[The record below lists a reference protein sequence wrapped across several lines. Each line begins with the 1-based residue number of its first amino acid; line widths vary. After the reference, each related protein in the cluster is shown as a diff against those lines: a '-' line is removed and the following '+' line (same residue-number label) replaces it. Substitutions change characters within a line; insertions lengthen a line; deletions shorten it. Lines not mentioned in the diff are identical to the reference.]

1 MNTCILKNKQS
12 RKLNLTLYRFALLF
26 VFITVGVSVFSQ
38 RLMESLDRG
47 LVAVKTEDSNV
58 FLSWRKLATDASDI
72 AFNIYRDGVLVNS
85 TPISDVSNYVDSEGT
100 TDDYYYLEI
109 VNTDGVVGRSEA
121 VIVWENQYKEIP
133 LQVPEGGEPNDISV
147 ADLDGDGEYE
157 LVVKIYGEETKDNS
171 QSGFS
176 DPEYLQAYELNGTL
190 LWTIDLGVN
199 IRAGSHYTQFMV
211 YDLDGDGKAE
221 MACKTAPG
229 TIDGTG
235 TYLSDGPA
243 ATDDDAAD
251 YRNSNG
257 YILEGPE
264 YLTLFDG
271 ETGKEISTVDYVPGR
286 GVVAD
291 WGDSYGNRVDR
302 FLGCVAYLDG
312 QNPSLVMCRGY
323 YTRTVLAAWDY
334 ENGELVQRW
343 VFDTDNDLTGQDG
356 VAYEFYAGQGAH
368 SLSVG
373 DVDGDGA
380 DEIVYGAMAV
390 DNDGTGLW
398 STGNNHGD
406 ATHLGDFDADHTG
419 LEYFMPSESAHGT
432 NKVTGGEVNAV
443 WFAAAG
449 SGDIIWYK
457 NVDEKS
463 DIGRGMV
470 DDITSD
476 NPGCEFW
483 AYGKAYSPSETR
495 FALGIYDDAGN
506 DLEVTSEWPS
516 INFASWWDGDLTREV
531 LSGTTITKWSTTTKT
546 VLLETEDDCLSNN
559 STKATPCISGDIL
572 GDWREEVI
580 WRTAD
585 NQSLRIYTTTE
596 PTTAGIYTLVQDP
609 QYRLALTW
617 QNTGYN
623 QPPHPSFFIGDNM
636 PTPPTPSITMVD
648 PVVDPFIQ
656 IVDPIVDYEL
666 ELGRSVYINLTV
678 VGFADNST
686 IVIKEGDVTLA
697 TLTEAPYI
705 AKIDGLLS
713 GTHTIVASGYDGDS
727 NLVESEALTITVD
740 EGYPHVT
747 SFTSPADGSV
757 YLIDETIDLSVDAYD
772 SDGTIANVDFY
783 FNDQIVAS
791 LTEAPYTTNVA
802 NPGYGAYEV
811 KAVITDDLGNSTESE
826 IHSINVG
833 LLTFI
838 QEDERGYCGF
848 NTLGWIES
856 TNGGFT
862 GTGYANTDN
871 AADEGVNWAI
881 TIPEDGAYTFLWKYA
896 TSTDRPGNLF
906 INDIQ
911 EGETLTFAASGA
923 WTTWI
928 EQAADVNLT
937 AGNYK
942 ISLVATTS
950 GGLGNIDYFEIIS
963 KTGSAAVALDCESLA
978 TGIES
983 TLSLSEETVNVYP
996 NPASQTLYVKVLNDV
1011 VVSGN
1016 MMIYDL
1022 AGNLVLQD
1030 NYYTGEN
1037 KFDISTLKRGIYL
1050 LKLNSNSGAY
1060 IQKLIV
1066 E

>member
-1 MNTCILKNKQS
+1 MCQ
-12 RKLNLTLYRFALLF
+12 LNVNYKKINYRLCRLALLL
-26 VFITVGVSVFSQ
+26 VLTTVSYSAFSQ

-47 LVAVKTEDSNV
+47 LVAVNTEDNKV
-58 FLSWRKLATDASDI
+58 FISWRKFATDASDI
-72 AFNIYRDGVLVNS
+72 AFNIYRGETLVNS
-85 TPISDVSNYVDSEGT
+85 TPISDVSNYIDENGT

-121 VIVWENQYKEIP
+121 AIVWENQYKEIP

-157 LVVKIYGEETKDNS
+157 LVVKIYGETTKDNS

-190 LWTIDLGVN
+190 MWTIDLGVN

-211 YDLDGDGKAE
+211 YDLDGDGLAE

-235 TYLSDGPA
+235 NFLSDGPA
-243 ATDDDAAD
+243 ASDDDAAD
-251 YRNSNG
+251 YRNDNG

-271 ETGKEISTVDYVPGR
+271 KTGKELSTVEYVPGR
-286 GVVAD
+286 GVVGD
-291 WGDSYGNRVDR
+291 WGDTYGNRVDR

-334 ENGELVQRW
+334 TNGELVQRW
-343 VFDTDNDLTGQDG
+343 VFDTDDALTGQDG
-356 VAYEFYAGQGAH
+356 VAYEYYAGQGAH

-406 ATHLGDFDADHTG
+406 ATHLGDFDTDHAG

-443 WFAAAG
+443 WFADAG
-449 SGDIIWYK
+449 SGDILWYK

-506 DLEVTSEWPS
+506 ELNVTSEWPS

-531 LSGTTITKWSTTTKT
+531 LSGTTITKWSTDTKT

-580 WRTAD
+580 WRTTD

-623 QPPHPSFFIGDNM
+623 QPPHPSFYIGDDM
-636 PTPPTPSITMVD
+636 PTPPTQSITMVD
-648 PVVDPFIQ
+648 PVTDPFIQ
-656 IVDPIVDYEL
+656 IVDPIVNYEL
-666 ELGRSVYINLTV
+666 ELGRSLYVNTSV
-678 VGFADNST
+678 VGLDGP
-686 IVIKEGDVTLA
+686 ILIKEGDVTLA

-705 AKIDGLLS
+705 AKLEGLLS
-713 GTHTIVASGYDGDS
+713 GSHTIVATGYDAES
-727 NLVESEALTITVD
+727 NLIESDAITITVD

-747 SFTSPADGSV
+747 LFDSPEDGAV
-757 YLIDETIDLSVDAYD
+757 YEIDESILLSVDGYD
-772 SDGTIANVDFY
+772 SDGEIVSVDFY
-783 FNDQIVAS
+783 FNDEVVAS
-791 LTEAPYTTNVA
+791 SSATPYSTTIA
-802 NPGYGAYEV
+802 NPGYGKYEV
-811 KAVITDDLGNSTESE
+811 KAVLTDDLGNSTETE
-826 IHSINVG
+826 VHTINVG

-838 QEDERGYCGF
+838 QEEETGFCGF
-848 NTLGWIES
+848 NTQGWIES
-856 TNGGFT
+856 TNEGFT

-871 AADEGVNWAI
+871 AAGEGVNWAI

-911 EGETLTFAASGA
+911 EGETLSFSATGG
-923 WTTWI
+923 WTTWL
-928 EQAADVNLT
+928 EQSAEVNLT
-937 AGNYK
+937 AGNYG

-963 KTGSAAVALDCESLA
+963 KTGSAAVALDCETLA
-978 TGIES
+978 TGIDS
-983 TLSLSEETVNVYP
+983 APLLSEETVNVYP
-996 NPASQTLYVKVLNDV
+996 NPASQTLYVKVLNDIII
-1011 VVSGN
+1011 SGN

-1022 AGNLVLQD
+1022 TGNLVLQD

-1037 KFDISTLKRGIYL
+1037 KFDISALNRGIYL
-1050 LKLNSNSGAY
+1050 LKLNSDSGSL